1 MYLLTFTETEWCSFL
16 PKLYC
21 EKKLLKFEAEG
32 RGREFAKLLRAL
44 EKFETVKGSEQL
56 LVTECFF

>member
-1 MYLLTFTETEWCSFL
+1 MRKNGFSDGE
-16 PKLYC
+16 
-21 EKKLLKFEAEG
+21 KLLKFEAEG

-44 EKFETVKGSEQL
+44 ENFETVKGSEQL